1 MSFSNA
7 NLAIVAYGYV
17 RADGSTPDLNSGVKI
32 DHDNTGD
39 YNIILPGDPTQQQP
53 LQLGQGIGDS
63 AVIFGNVGIVQDLI
77 LATPGAGQIVTITTH
92 DLSTYIK
99 NIQCWG
105 NRGFQVDADFAFV
118 IYRSILPLPIPNT
131 DSI

>member
-1 MSFSNA
+1 MDFSTA

-17 RADGSTPDLNSGVKI
+17 RADGTTPDLNSGVTI
-32 DHDNTGD
+32 IHDNPGD
-39 YNIILPGDPTQQQP
+39 YNIILPGDPAQQQP

-63 AVIFGNVGIVQDLI
+63 AVIFGSSVGIVQDLI

-105 NRGFQVDADFAFV
+105 NTGYQRDSDFAFV
-118 IYRSILPLPIPNT
+118 IYRSILPRTIPN
-131 DSI
+131 SI